1 MQITEN
7 AKKVLENRIL
17 RKDEEGNVI
26 ETPEEMVRRVTGT
39 VARNEKEF
47 ADFNLVMDNLYF
59 LPNSPCL
66 ANAGTNMPQLQAC
79 FVLPIEDSMESIFGT
94 LADMATVFKCLPEGV
109 KILTNK
115 GLKNVE
121 NIKPGDCV
129 IDRNGKFNKVLEL
142 IPSGEQDVYEA
153 ITRKGVSVRSTLEHK
168 FLVAQNVRKKGFLPT
183 QKTSLTFKPLKD
195 ICQKDGV
202 IFANINEIPGET
214 QYTKWSYNS
223 PSDPSKGHF
232 LPKKVKIPE
241 VICEKTAWL
250 LGYFIGN
257 GSYHQD
263 GLRFHINTRDYPQLR
278 DKIVDTIISLF
289 EIKPTFEKKGTSR
302 ETIYSHSVELRLFFK
317 KIIGESKHCIPSC
330 IFLSEPPVRWGFL
343 SGLIDADGF
352 VNDRGHLCVSTSSNN
367 LYQDIVGLFNSLGIH
382 VGVTRL
388 LENSHYNTAYQI
400 KPVTVEGYEKCKTNL
415 TLFNEFRARR
425 LKENLPGQCGIG
437 YFEGYAFTKLREKR
451 YIGRR
456 KTYNLSV
463 ENIHEYMVNQLISKN
478 SGGGVGFSLSRLRP
492 KGDTVKSTGG
502 QSSGPV
508 SFLEPYNSTINA
520 VKQGGRRRGA
530 GLACVRVDHPDI
542 LEFIECKK
550 DNDKFNNFN
559 LSVLATDKFMEA
571 VKNDGMFDLINPRN
585 GEVAET
591 VRAGDIWDKIV
602 NGAHRNGDPCILF
615 IDEVN
620 RHNPTPELG
629 DLESPNACAE
639 FWGYPY
645 ESCNLGSIN
654 LTKIVTS
661 DKEINWDLLEKVAR
675 IATRFLDNILDV
687 TEYPLP
693 QIKEMSLGN
702 RKIGLGVMGWGD
714 MLFKLGIPYNSQKAL
729 DLAWKVMGVVDE
741 EAFMASHVIA
751 EEKGVF
757 PNWHKSP
764 SFQEK
769 YGKVR
774 NASRTCI
781 APTGTLSIIAN
792 CTSGIE
798 PAYGLVYEKHVLDGQ
813 TLYEVNPVFEQELK
827 NRGIYS
833 KGLLQKIADNNGS
846 CQGIK
851 EIPEDMQEVFVVA
864 HDISPEWH
872 VKMQAAFQ
880 KQTGMGISKTCNL
893 PHDATKKDVE
903 DALMLAYE
911 SGCKGVTVY
920 RDGSREEQVLTA
932 GKKAKPRKEVKVEVR
947 ERPTETSGVTTA
959 LKTGCGKLYCT
970 VNEDEEGVCEI
981 FLNQKEG
988 NGCRVAYNNA
998 LAMVSSMALR
1008 AGVPI
1013 KDISKVLKGQSCGKP
1028 VWDNGK
1034 LILSCP
1040 DAIGKLLSSEQH
1052 QEFKENL
1059 ESLENPEKSVKP
1071 VKTCPLCGGQIISQ
1085 GGCEICHDCGDS
1097 RCGG

>member
-1 MQITEN
+1 LQITEN

-26 ETPEEMVRRVTGT
+26 ETPEEMLVR
-39 VARNEKEF
+39 VARAIADNETEFDKFDWKEEF
-47 ADFNLVMDNLYF
+47 YDIMDNLYF

-66 ANAGTNMPQLQAC
+66 MNAGIPGGQLMAC
-79 FVLPIEDSMESIFGT
+79 FVLPIEDNMESIMGT
-94 LADMATVFKCLPEGV
+94 LRDAA
-109 KILTNK
+109 
-115 GLKNVE
+115 
-121 NIKPGDCV
+121 
-129 IDRNGKFNKVLEL
+129 L
-142 IPSGEQDVYEA
+142 I
-153 ITRKGVSVRSTLEHK
+153 HK
-168 FLVAQNVRKKGFLPT
+168 
-183 QKTSLTFKPLKD
+183 
-195 ICQKDGV
+195 
-202 IFANINEIPGET
+202 
-214 QYTKWSYNS
+214 
-223 PSDPSKGHF
+223 
-232 LPKKVKIPE
+232 
-241 VICEKTAWL
+241 
-250 LGYFIGN
+250 
-257 GSYHQD
+257 
-263 GLRFHINTRDYPQLR
+263 
-278 DKIVDTIISLF
+278 
-289 EIKPTFEKKGTSR
+289 
-302 ETIYSHSVELRLFFK
+302 
-317 KIIGESKHCIPSC
+317 
-330 IFLSEPPVRWGFL
+330 
-343 SGLIDADGF
+343 
-352 VNDRGHLCVSTSSNN
+352 
-367 LYQDIVGLFNSLGIH
+367 
-382 VGVTRL
+382 
-388 LENSHYNTAYQI
+388 
-400 KPVTVEGYEKCKTNL
+400 
-415 TLFNEFRARR
+415 
-425 LKENLPGQCGIG
+425 
-437 YFEGYAFTKLREKR
+437 
-451 YIGRR
+451 
-456 KTYNLSV
+456 
-463 ENIHEYMVNQLISKN
+463 
-478 SGGGVGFSLSRLRP
+478 SGGGTGFSFSNIRP
-492 KGDTVKSTGG
+492 ENDIVKTTGG
-502 QSSGPV
+502 IASGPV
-508 SFLEPYNSTINA
+508 SFIRMYDA
-520 VKQGGRRRGA
+520 VTNEIKQGGKRRGA
-530 GLACVRVDHPDI
+530 NIAVLKCDHGDI
-542 LEFIECKK
+542 LKFIDCKR
-550 DNDKFNNFN
+550 NNSQINNFN
-559 LSVLATDKFMEA
+559 ISVAVTDKFMKA
-571 VKNDGMFDLINPRN
+571 VKANKDFELINPRN
-585 GEVAET
+585 GEVTKTLPAKE
-591 VRAGDIWDKIV
+591 IWDKLV
-602 NGAHRNGDPCILF
+602 EGAWQNGEPGIIF
-615 IDEVN
+615 IDTVN
-620 RHNPTPELG
+620 EYNPLPELG
-629 DLESPNACAE
+629 EIVGTNPCGESVLLNN
-639 FWGYPY
+639 
-645 ESCNLGSIN
+645 ESCCLGSIN

-729 DLAWKVMGVVDE
+729 DLAWKVMGVVDD

-932 GKKAKPRKEVKVEVR
+932 GKKAKPRKAVKVEVR

>member
-26 ETPEEMVRRVTGT
+26 ETPEEMLVR
-39 VARNEKEF
+39 VARAIADNETEFDKFDWKEEF
-47 ADFNLVMDNLYF
+47 YDIMDNLYF

-66 ANAGTNMPQLQAC
+66 MNAGIPGGQLMAC
-79 FVLPIEDSMESIFGT
+79 FVLPIEDNMESIMGT
-94 LADMATVFKCLPEGV
+94 LRDAA
-109 KILTNK
+109 
-115 GLKNVE
+115 
-121 NIKPGDCV
+121 
-129 IDRNGKFNKVLEL
+129 L
-142 IPSGEQDVYEA
+142 I
-153 ITRKGVSVRSTLEHK
+153 HK
-168 FLVAQNVRKKGFLPT
+168 
-183 QKTSLTFKPLKD
+183 
-195 ICQKDGV
+195 
-202 IFANINEIPGET
+202 
-214 QYTKWSYNS
+214 
-223 PSDPSKGHF
+223 
-232 LPKKVKIPE
+232 
-241 VICEKTAWL
+241 
-250 LGYFIGN
+250 
-257 GSYHQD
+257 
-263 GLRFHINTRDYPQLR
+263 
-278 DKIVDTIISLF
+278 
-289 EIKPTFEKKGTSR
+289 
-302 ETIYSHSVELRLFFK
+302 
-317 KIIGESKHCIPSC
+317 
-330 IFLSEPPVRWGFL
+330 
-343 SGLIDADGF
+343 
-352 VNDRGHLCVSTSSNN
+352 
-367 LYQDIVGLFNSLGIH
+367 
-382 VGVTRL
+382 
-388 LENSHYNTAYQI
+388 
-400 KPVTVEGYEKCKTNL
+400 
-415 TLFNEFRARR
+415 
-425 LKENLPGQCGIG
+425 
-437 YFEGYAFTKLREKR
+437 
-451 YIGRR
+451 
-456 KTYNLSV
+456 
-463 ENIHEYMVNQLISKN
+463 
-478 SGGGVGFSLSRLRP
+478 SGGGTGFSFSNIRP
-492 KGDTVKSTGG
+492 ENDIVKTTGG
-502 QSSGPV
+502 IASGPV
-508 SFLEPYNSTINA
+508 SFIRMYDA
-520 VKQGGRRRGA
+520 VTNEIKQGGKRRGA
-530 GLACVRVDHPDI
+530 NIAVLKCDHGDI
-542 LEFIECKK
+542 LKFIDCKR
-550 DNDKFNNFN
+550 NNSQINNFN
-559 LSVLATDKFMEA
+559 ISVAVTDKFMEA
-571 VKNDGMFDLINPRN
+571 VKANKDFELINPRN
-585 GEVAET
+585 GEVTKTLPAKE
-591 VRAGDIWDKIV
+591 IWDKLV
-602 NGAHRNGDPCILF
+602 EGAWQNGEPGIIF
-615 IDEVN
+615 IDTVN
-620 RHNPTPELG
+620 EYNPLPELG
-629 DLESPNACAE
+629 EIVGTNPCGESVLLNN
-639 FWGYPY
+639 
-645 ESCNLGSIN
+645 ESCCLGSIN

-741 EAFMASHVIA
+741 GAFMASRVIA

-774 NASRTCI
+774 NASQTCI

-932 GKKAKPRKEVKVEVR
+932 GKKAKPRKAKVEVR
-947 ERPTETSGVTTA
+947 ERPAETSGITTA

-1052 QEFKENL
+1052 QEFKE
-1059 ESLENPEKSVKP
+1059 SLEPVEKTVKQ

>member
-1 MQITEN
+1 MQLTEN
-7 AKKVLENRIL
+7 AKKVLESRIL
-17 RKDEEGNVI
+17 RKDEEGNVT
-26 ETPEEMVRRVTGT
+26 ETPDEMVERVVG
-39 VARNEKEF
+39 AIADDRMWENEF
-47 ADFNLVMDNLYF
+47 IDVMENLYF

-66 ANAGTNMPQLQAC
+66 MNAGIPGGQLLAC
-79 FVLPIEDSMESIFGT
+79 FVLPIEDNMESIMET
-94 LADMATVFKCLPEGV
+94 
-109 KILTNK
+109 
-115 GLKNVE
+115 
-121 NIKPGDCV
+121 
-129 IDRNGKFNKVLEL
+129 
-142 IPSGEQDVYEA
+142 
-153 ITRKGVSVRSTLEHK
+153 
-168 FLVAQNVRKKGFLPT
+168 
-183 QKTSLTFKPLKD
+183 LKD
-195 ICQKDGV
+195 
-202 IFANINEIPGET
+202 A
-214 QYTKWSYNS
+214 
-223 PSDPSKGHF
+223 
-232 LPKKVKIPE
+232 
-241 VICEKTAWL
+241 A
-250 LGYFIGN
+250 
-257 GSYHQD
+257 
-263 GLRFHINTRDYPQLR
+263 
-278 DKIVDTIISLF
+278 
-289 EIKPTFEKKGTSR
+289 
-302 ETIYSHSVELRLFFK
+302 
-317 KIIGESKHCIPSC
+317 
-330 IFLSEPPVRWGFL
+330 
-343 SGLIDADGF
+343 LI
-352 VNDRGHLCVSTSSNN
+352 H
-367 LYQDIVGLFNSLGIH
+367 
-382 VGVTRL
+382 
-388 LENSHYNTAYQI
+388 
-400 KPVTVEGYEKCKTNL
+400 K
-415 TLFNEFRARR
+415 
-425 LKENLPGQCGIG
+425 
-437 YFEGYAFTKLREKR
+437 
-451 YIGRR
+451 
-456 KTYNLSV
+456 
-463 ENIHEYMVNQLISKN
+463 
-478 SGGGVGFSLSRLRP
+478 SGGGTGFSFSRLRP
-492 KGDTVKSTGG
+492 ENDTVKTTGG
-502 QSSGPV
+502 VASGPV
-508 SFLEPYNSTINA
+508 SFMRMYDA
-520 VKQGGRRRGA
+520 VTNEIKQGGKRRGA
-530 GLACVRVDHPDI
+530 NIAVLKCDHGDI
-542 LEFIECKK
+542 LKFIDCKR
-550 DNDKFNNFN
+550 NNSQINNFN
-559 LSVLATDKFMEA
+559 ISVAVTDKFMKA
-571 VKNDGMFDLINPRN
+571 VKANKDFELINPRN
-585 GEVAET
+585 GEVTKTLPAKE
-591 VRAGDIWDKIV
+591 IWDKLV
-602 NGAHRNGDPCILF
+602 EGAWQNGEPGIIF
-615 IDEVN
+615 IDTVN
-620 RHNPTPELG
+620 EYNPLPELG
-629 DLESPNACAE
+629 EIVGTNPCGESVLLNN
-639 FWGYPY
+639 
-645 ESCNLGSIN
+645 ESCCLGSIN

-675 IATRFLDNILDV
+675 IATRFLDNILDI

-693 QIKEMSLGN
+693 QIEEMSLGN

-714 MLFKLGIPYNSQKAL
+714 MLFKLGIPYNSQEAL

-851 EIPEDMQEVFVVA
+851 EIPEDMQKVFVVA

-880 KQTGMGISKTCNL
+880 ERTGMGISKTINL
-893 PHDATKKDVE
+893 PHNATKKDVE

-920 RDGSREEQVLTA
+920 RDGSREDQVLTA
-932 GKKAKPRKEVKVEVR
+932 GKKAKPRKAKVEVR

-1040 DAIGKLLSSEQH
+1040 DAIGKHLDKEQEF
-1052 QEFKENL
+1052 QEFKE
-1059 ESLENPEKSVKP
+1059 SLEPVEKTVKQ

-1085 GGCEICHDCGDS
+1085 GGCEICRDCGNS

>member
-26 ETPEEMVRRVTGT
+26 ETPEEMLVR
-39 VARNEKEF
+39 VARAIADNETEFDKFDWKEEF
-47 ADFNLVMDNLYF
+47 YDIMDNLYF

-66 ANAGTNMPQLQAC
+66 MNAGIPGGQLMAC
-79 FVLPIEDSMESIFGT
+79 FVLPIEDNMESIMGT
-94 LADMATVFKCLPEGV
+94 LRDAA
-109 KILTNK
+109 
-115 GLKNVE
+115 
-121 NIKPGDCV
+121 
-129 IDRNGKFNKVLEL
+129 L
-142 IPSGEQDVYEA
+142 I
-153 ITRKGVSVRSTLEHK
+153 HK
-168 FLVAQNVRKKGFLPT
+168 
-183 QKTSLTFKPLKD
+183 
-195 ICQKDGV
+195 
-202 IFANINEIPGET
+202 
-214 QYTKWSYNS
+214 
-223 PSDPSKGHF
+223 
-232 LPKKVKIPE
+232 
-241 VICEKTAWL
+241 
-250 LGYFIGN
+250 
-257 GSYHQD
+257 
-263 GLRFHINTRDYPQLR
+263 
-278 DKIVDTIISLF
+278 
-289 EIKPTFEKKGTSR
+289 
-302 ETIYSHSVELRLFFK
+302 
-317 KIIGESKHCIPSC
+317 
-330 IFLSEPPVRWGFL
+330 
-343 SGLIDADGF
+343 
-352 VNDRGHLCVSTSSNN
+352 
-367 LYQDIVGLFNSLGIH
+367 
-382 VGVTRL
+382 
-388 LENSHYNTAYQI
+388 
-400 KPVTVEGYEKCKTNL
+400 
-415 TLFNEFRARR
+415 
-425 LKENLPGQCGIG
+425 
-437 YFEGYAFTKLREKR
+437 
-451 YIGRR
+451 
-456 KTYNLSV
+456 
-463 ENIHEYMVNQLISKN
+463 
-478 SGGGVGFSLSRLRP
+478 SGGGTGFSFSNIRP
-492 KGDTVKSTGG
+492 ENDIVKTTGG
-502 QSSGPV
+502 IASGPV
-508 SFLEPYNSTINA
+508 SFIRMYDA
-520 VKQGGRRRGA
+520 VTNEIKQGGKRRGA
-530 GLACVRVDHPDI
+530 NIAVLKCDHGDI
-542 LEFIECKK
+542 LKFIDCKR
-550 DNDKFNNFN
+550 NNSQINNFN
-559 LSVLATDKFMEA
+559 ISVAVTDKFMEA
-571 VKNDGMFDLINPRN
+571 VKANKDFELINPRN
-585 GEVAET
+585 GEVTKTLPAKE
-591 VRAGDIWDKIV
+591 IWDKLV
-602 NGAHRNGDPCILF
+602 EGAWQNGEPGIIF
-615 IDEVN
+615 IDTVN
-620 RHNPTPELG
+620 EYNPLPELG
-629 DLESPNACAE
+629 EIVGTNPCGESVLLNN
-639 FWGYPY
+639 
-645 ESCNLGSIN
+645 ESCCLGSIN

-729 DLAWKVMGVVDE
+729 DLAWKVMGVVDD

-774 NASRTCI
+774 NASQTCI

-798 PAYGLVYEKHVLDGQ
+798 PAYGLVYKKHVLDGQ

-833 KGLLQKIADNNGS
+833 KKLLQKVADNNGS

-851 EIPEDMQEVFVVA
+851 EIPEDMQKVFVVA
-864 HDISPEWH
+864 HDITPEWH

-932 GKKAKPRKEVKVEVR
+932 GKKAKPRKAVKVEVR
-947 ERPTETSGVTTA
+947 ERPAETSGITTA

-1028 VWDNGK
+1028 IWDNRG

-1040 DAIGKLLSSEQH
+1040 DAIGKHLDKEQEF
-1052 QEFKENL
+1052 QEFKE
-1059 ESLENPEKSVKP
+1059 SLEPVEKTVKQ

-1085 GGCEICHDCGDS
+1085 GGCEICHDCGNS

>member
-26 ETPEEMVRRVTGT
+26 ETPEEMLVR
-39 VARNEKEF
+39 VARAIADNETEFDKFDWKEEF
-47 ADFNLVMDNLYF
+47 YDIMDNLYF

-66 ANAGTNMPQLQAC
+66 MNAGIPGGQLMAC
-79 FVLPIEDSMESIFGT
+79 FVLPIEDNMESIMGT
-94 LADMATVFKCLPEGV
+94 LRDAA
-109 KILTNK
+109 
-115 GLKNVE
+115 
-121 NIKPGDCV
+121 
-129 IDRNGKFNKVLEL
+129 L
-142 IPSGEQDVYEA
+142 I
-153 ITRKGVSVRSTLEHK
+153 HK
-168 FLVAQNVRKKGFLPT
+168 
-183 QKTSLTFKPLKD
+183 
-195 ICQKDGV
+195 
-202 IFANINEIPGET
+202 
-214 QYTKWSYNS
+214 
-223 PSDPSKGHF
+223 
-232 LPKKVKIPE
+232 
-241 VICEKTAWL
+241 
-250 LGYFIGN
+250 
-257 GSYHQD
+257 
-263 GLRFHINTRDYPQLR
+263 
-278 DKIVDTIISLF
+278 
-289 EIKPTFEKKGTSR
+289 
-302 ETIYSHSVELRLFFK
+302 
-317 KIIGESKHCIPSC
+317 
-330 IFLSEPPVRWGFL
+330 
-343 SGLIDADGF
+343 
-352 VNDRGHLCVSTSSNN
+352 
-367 LYQDIVGLFNSLGIH
+367 
-382 VGVTRL
+382 
-388 LENSHYNTAYQI
+388 
-400 KPVTVEGYEKCKTNL
+400 
-415 TLFNEFRARR
+415 
-425 LKENLPGQCGIG
+425 
-437 YFEGYAFTKLREKR
+437 
-451 YIGRR
+451 
-456 KTYNLSV
+456 
-463 ENIHEYMVNQLISKN
+463 
-478 SGGGVGFSLSRLRP
+478 SGGGTGFSFSNIRP
-492 KGDTVKSTGG
+492 ENDIVKTTGG
-502 QSSGPV
+502 IASGPV
-508 SFLEPYNSTINA
+508 SFIRMYDA
-520 VKQGGRRRGA
+520 VTNEIKQGGKRRGA
-530 GLACVRVDHPDI
+530 NIAVLKCDHGDI
-542 LEFIECKK
+542 LKFIDCKR
-550 DNDKFNNFN
+550 NNSQINNFN
-559 LSVLATDKFMEA
+559 ISVAVTDKFMEA
-571 VKNDGMFDLINPRN
+571 VKANKDFELINPRN
-585 GEVAET
+585 GEVTKTLPAKE
-591 VRAGDIWDKIV
+591 IWDKLV
-602 NGAHRNGDPCILF
+602 EGAWQNGEPGIIF
-615 IDEVN
+615 IDTVN
-620 RHNPTPELG
+620 EYNPLPELG
-629 DLESPNACAE
+629 EIVGTNPCGESVLLNN
-639 FWGYPY
+639 
-645 ESCNLGSIN
+645 ESCCLGSIN

-714 MLFKLGIPYNSQKAL
+714 MLFKLGIPYNSQEAL
-729 DLAWKVMGVVDE
+729 DLAWKVMGVVDD

-833 KGLLQKIADNNGS
+833 KKLLQKVADNNGS

-851 EIPEDMQEVFVVA
+851 EIPEDMQKVFVVA
-864 HDISPEWH
+864 HDITPEWH

-880 KQTGMGISKTCNL
+880 KQTGMGISKTINL
-893 PHDATKKDVE
+893 PHNATKKDVE

-932 GKKAKPRKEVKVEVR
+932 GKKAKPRKAVKVEVR

>member
-26 ETPEEMVRRVTGT
+26 ETPEEMLVR
-39 VARNEKEF
+39 VARAIADNETEFDKFDWKEEF
-47 ADFNLVMDNLYF
+47 YDIMDNLYF

-66 ANAGTNMPQLQAC
+66 MNAGIPGGQLMAC
-79 FVLPIEDSMESIFGT
+79 FVLPIEDNMESIMGT
-94 LADMATVFKCLPEGV
+94 LRDAA
-109 KILTNK
+109 
-115 GLKNVE
+115 
-121 NIKPGDCV
+121 
-129 IDRNGKFNKVLEL
+129 L
-142 IPSGEQDVYEA
+142 I
-153 ITRKGVSVRSTLEHK
+153 HK
-168 FLVAQNVRKKGFLPT
+168 
-183 QKTSLTFKPLKD
+183 
-195 ICQKDGV
+195 
-202 IFANINEIPGET
+202 
-214 QYTKWSYNS
+214 
-223 PSDPSKGHF
+223 
-232 LPKKVKIPE
+232 
-241 VICEKTAWL
+241 
-250 LGYFIGN
+250 
-257 GSYHQD
+257 
-263 GLRFHINTRDYPQLR
+263 
-278 DKIVDTIISLF
+278 
-289 EIKPTFEKKGTSR
+289 
-302 ETIYSHSVELRLFFK
+302 
-317 KIIGESKHCIPSC
+317 
-330 IFLSEPPVRWGFL
+330 
-343 SGLIDADGF
+343 
-352 VNDRGHLCVSTSSNN
+352 
-367 LYQDIVGLFNSLGIH
+367 
-382 VGVTRL
+382 
-388 LENSHYNTAYQI
+388 
-400 KPVTVEGYEKCKTNL
+400 
-415 TLFNEFRARR
+415 
-425 LKENLPGQCGIG
+425 
-437 YFEGYAFTKLREKR
+437 
-451 YIGRR
+451 
-456 KTYNLSV
+456 
-463 ENIHEYMVNQLISKN
+463 
-478 SGGGVGFSLSRLRP
+478 SGGGTGFSFSNIRP
-492 KGDTVKSTGG
+492 ENDIVKTTGG
-502 QSSGPV
+502 IASGPV
-508 SFLEPYNSTINA
+508 SFIRMYDA
-520 VKQGGRRRGA
+520 VTNEIKQGGKRRGA
-530 GLACVRVDHPDI
+530 NIAVLKCDHGDI
-542 LEFIECKK
+542 LKFIDCKR
-550 DNDKFNNFN
+550 NNSQINNFN
-559 LSVLATDKFMEA
+559 ISVAVTDKFMEA
-571 VKNDGMFDLINPRN
+571 VKANKDFELINPRN
-585 GEVAET
+585 GEVTKTLPAKE
-591 VRAGDIWDKIV
+591 IWDKLV
-602 NGAHRNGDPCILF
+602 EGAWQNGEPGIIF
-615 IDEVN
+615 IDTVN
-620 RHNPTPELG
+620 EYNPLPELG
-629 DLESPNACAE
+629 EIVGTNPCGESVLLNN
-639 FWGYPY
+639 
-645 ESCNLGSIN
+645 ESCCLGSIN

-661 DKEINWDLLEKVAR
+661 DKEINWDLLKKVAR

-729 DLAWKVMGVVDE
+729 DLAWKVMGVVDD

-851 EIPEDMQEVFVVA
+851 EIPEDMQKVFVVA
-864 HDISPEWH
+864 HDITPEWH
-872 VKMQAAFQ
+872 VRMQAAFQ
-880 KQTGMGISKTCNL
+880 NRTGMGISKTINL
-893 PHDATKKDVE
+893 PHNATKKDVE

-932 GKKAKPRKEVKVEVR
+932 GKKAKPRKAKVEVR
-947 ERPTETSGVTTA
+947 ERPAETSGITTA
-959 LKTGCGKLYCT
+959 LKTGCGKLYAT
-970 VNEDEEGVCEI
+970 VNEDDEGVCEI
-981 FLNQKEG
+981 FLNQRDG

-1013 KDISKVLKGQSCGKP
+1013 KDISKAMKGQSCGKP
-1028 VWDNGK
+1028 IWDNGK

-1085 GGCEICHDCGDS
+1085 GGCEICRDCGDS

>member
-26 ETPEEMVRRVTGT
+26 ETPEEMLVR
-39 VARNEKEF
+39 VARAIADNETEFDKFDWKEKF
-47 ADFNLVMDNLYF
+47 YDIMDNLYF

-66 ANAGTNMPQLQAC
+66 MNAGIPGGQLMAC
-79 FVLPIEDSMESIFGT
+79 FVLPIEDNMESIMGT
-94 LADMATVFKCLPEGV
+94 LRDAA
-109 KILTNK
+109 
-115 GLKNVE
+115 
-121 NIKPGDCV
+121 
-129 IDRNGKFNKVLEL
+129 L
-142 IPSGEQDVYEA
+142 I
-153 ITRKGVSVRSTLEHK
+153 HK
-168 FLVAQNVRKKGFLPT
+168 
-183 QKTSLTFKPLKD
+183 
-195 ICQKDGV
+195 
-202 IFANINEIPGET
+202 
-214 QYTKWSYNS
+214 
-223 PSDPSKGHF
+223 
-232 LPKKVKIPE
+232 
-241 VICEKTAWL
+241 
-250 LGYFIGN
+250 
-257 GSYHQD
+257 
-263 GLRFHINTRDYPQLR
+263 
-278 DKIVDTIISLF
+278 
-289 EIKPTFEKKGTSR
+289 
-302 ETIYSHSVELRLFFK
+302 
-317 KIIGESKHCIPSC
+317 
-330 IFLSEPPVRWGFL
+330 
-343 SGLIDADGF
+343 
-352 VNDRGHLCVSTSSNN
+352 
-367 LYQDIVGLFNSLGIH
+367 
-382 VGVTRL
+382 
-388 LENSHYNTAYQI
+388 
-400 KPVTVEGYEKCKTNL
+400 
-415 TLFNEFRARR
+415 
-425 LKENLPGQCGIG
+425 
-437 YFEGYAFTKLREKR
+437 
-451 YIGRR
+451 
-456 KTYNLSV
+456 
-463 ENIHEYMVNQLISKN
+463 
-478 SGGGVGFSLSRLRP
+478 SGGGTGFSFSNIRP
-492 KGDTVKSTGG
+492 ENDIVKTTGG
-502 QSSGPV
+502 IASGPV
-508 SFLEPYNSTINA
+508 SFIRMYDA
-520 VKQGGRRRGA
+520 VTNEIKQGGKRRGA
-530 GLACVRVDHPDI
+530 NIAVLKCDHGDI
-542 LEFIECKK
+542 LKFIDCKR
-550 DNDKFNNFN
+550 NNSQINNFN
-559 LSVLATDKFMEA
+559 ISVAVTDKFMKA
-571 VKNDGMFDLINPRN
+571 VKANKDFELINPRN
-585 GEVAET
+585 GEVTKTLPAKE
-591 VRAGDIWDKIV
+591 IWDKLV
-602 NGAHRNGDPCILF
+602 EGAWQNGEPGIIF
-615 IDEVN
+615 IDTVN
-620 RHNPTPELG
+620 EYNPLPELG
-629 DLESPNACAE
+629 EIVGTNPCGESVLLNN
-639 FWGYPY
+639 
-645 ESCNLGSIN
+645 ESCCLGSIN

-675 IATRFLDNILDV
+675 IATRFLDNILDI

-714 MLFKLGIPYNSQKAL
+714 MLFKLGIPYNSQEAL

-774 NASRTCI
+774 NASQTCI

-880 KQTGMGISKTCNL
+880 ERTGMGISKTINL
-893 PHDATKKDVE
+893 PHNATKKDVE

-911 SGCKGVTVY
+911 SGCNGVTVY
-920 RDGSREEQVLTA
+920 RDGSREDQVLTA
-932 GKKAKPRKEVKVEVR
+932 GKKAKPRKAKVEVR
-947 ERPTETSGVTTA
+947 ERPAETSGITTA
-959 LKTGCGKLYCT
+959 LKTGCGKLYAT
-970 VNEDEEGVCEI
+970 VNEDDEGVCEI
-981 FLNQKEG
+981 FLNQRDG

-1013 KDISKVLKGQSCGKP
+1013 KDISKAMKGQSCGKP

-1040 DAIGKLLSSEQH
+1040 DAIGKHLDKEQEF
-1052 QEFKENL
+1052 QEFKE
-1059 ESLENPEKSVKP
+1059 SLEPVEKTVKQ

-1085 GGCEICHDCGDS
+1085 GGCEICRDCGNS

>member
-17 RKDEEGNVI
+17 RKDEDGNVI
-26 ETPEEMVRRVTGT
+26 ETPEKMVRRVTGT

-94 LADMATVFKCLPEGV
+94 LADMATVFK
-109 KILTNK
+109 
-115 GLKNVE
+115 
-121 NIKPGDCV
+121 
-129 IDRNGKFNKVLEL
+129 
-142 IPSGEQDVYEA
+142 
-153 ITRKGVSVRSTLEHK
+153 
-168 FLVAQNVRKKGFLPT
+168 
-183 QKTSLTFKPLKD
+183 
-195 ICQKDGV
+195 
-202 IFANINEIPGET
+202 
-214 QYTKWSYNS
+214 
-223 PSDPSKGHF
+223 
-232 LPKKVKIPE
+232 
-241 VICEKTAWL
+241 
-250 LGYFIGN
+250 
-257 GSYHQD
+257 
-263 GLRFHINTRDYPQLR
+263 
-278 DKIVDTIISLF
+278 
-289 EIKPTFEKKGTSR
+289 
-302 ETIYSHSVELRLFFK
+302 
-317 KIIGESKHCIPSC
+317 
-330 IFLSEPPVRWGFL
+330 
-343 SGLIDADGF
+343 
-352 VNDRGHLCVSTSSNN
+352 
-367 LYQDIVGLFNSLGIH
+367 
-382 VGVTRL
+382 
-388 LENSHYNTAYQI
+388 
-400 KPVTVEGYEKCKTNL
+400 
-415 TLFNEFRARR
+415 
-425 LKENLPGQCGIG
+425 
-437 YFEGYAFTKLREKR
+437 
-451 YIGRR
+451 
-456 KTYNLSV
+456 
-463 ENIHEYMVNQLISKN
+463 

-530 GLACVRVDHPDI
+530 GLACMRVDHPDI

-654 LTKIVTS
+654 LAKMAITNPINGIDWNLLKNVTHTA
-661 DKEINWDLLEKVAR
+661 V
-675 IATRFLDNILDV
+675 RFLDNILDV

-702 RKIGLGVMGWGD
+702 RKVGLGVMGWGD
-714 MLFKLGIPYNSQKAL
+714 MLFKLGIPYNSQEAL
-729 DLAWKVMGVVDE
+729 DLAWKVMGVVDG
-741 EAFMASHVIA
+741 EAFMASRVIA
-751 EEKGVF
+751 EEKDVF

-769 YGKVR
+769 WGKVR
-774 NASRTCI
+774 NASRACI

-798 PAYGLVYEKHVLDGQ
+798 PAYGLVYKKHVLDGQ

-833 KGLLQKIADNNGS
+833 KKLLQKVADNNGS

-851 EIPEDMQEVFVVA
+851 EIPEDMQKVFVVA
-864 HDISPEWH
+864 HDITPEWH

-880 KQTGMGISKTCNL
+880 KQTGMGISKTINL
-893 PHDATKKDVE
+893 PHNATKKDVE

-932 GKKAKPRKEVKVEVR
+932 GKKAKPRKAVKVEVR

-1085 GGCEICHDCGDS
+1085 GGCEICRDCGNS

>member
-1 MQITEN
+1 LQITEN

-26 ETPEEMVRRVTGT
+26 ETPEEMLVR
-39 VARNEKEF
+39 VARAIADNETEFDKFDWKEEF
-47 ADFNLVMDNLYF
+47 YDIMDNLYF

-66 ANAGTNMPQLQAC
+66 MNAGIPGGQLMAC
-79 FVLPIEDSMESIFGT
+79 FVLPIEDNMESIMGT
-94 LADMATVFKCLPEGV
+94 LRDAA
-109 KILTNK
+109 
-115 GLKNVE
+115 
-121 NIKPGDCV
+121 
-129 IDRNGKFNKVLEL
+129 L
-142 IPSGEQDVYEA
+142 I
-153 ITRKGVSVRSTLEHK
+153 HK
-168 FLVAQNVRKKGFLPT
+168 
-183 QKTSLTFKPLKD
+183 
-195 ICQKDGV
+195 
-202 IFANINEIPGET
+202 
-214 QYTKWSYNS
+214 
-223 PSDPSKGHF
+223 
-232 LPKKVKIPE
+232 
-241 VICEKTAWL
+241 
-250 LGYFIGN
+250 
-257 GSYHQD
+257 
-263 GLRFHINTRDYPQLR
+263 
-278 DKIVDTIISLF
+278 
-289 EIKPTFEKKGTSR
+289 
-302 ETIYSHSVELRLFFK
+302 
-317 KIIGESKHCIPSC
+317 
-330 IFLSEPPVRWGFL
+330 
-343 SGLIDADGF
+343 
-352 VNDRGHLCVSTSSNN
+352 
-367 LYQDIVGLFNSLGIH
+367 
-382 VGVTRL
+382 
-388 LENSHYNTAYQI
+388 
-400 KPVTVEGYEKCKTNL
+400 
-415 TLFNEFRARR
+415 
-425 LKENLPGQCGIG
+425 
-437 YFEGYAFTKLREKR
+437 
-451 YIGRR
+451 
-456 KTYNLSV
+456 
-463 ENIHEYMVNQLISKN
+463 
-478 SGGGVGFSLSRLRP
+478 SGGGTGFSFSNIRP
-492 KGDTVKSTGG
+492 ENDIVKTTGG
-502 QSSGPV
+502 IASGPV
-508 SFLEPYNSTINA
+508 SFIRMYDA
-520 VKQGGRRRGA
+520 VTNEIKQGGKRRGA
-530 GLACVRVDHPDI
+530 NIAVLKCDHGDI
-542 LEFIECKK
+542 LKFIDCKR
-550 DNDKFNNFN
+550 NNSQINNFN
-559 LSVLATDKFMEA
+559 ISVAVTDKFMEA
-571 VKNDGMFDLINPRN
+571 VKANKDFELINPRN
-585 GEVAET
+585 GEVTKTLPAKE
-591 VRAGDIWDKIV
+591 IWDKLV
-602 NGAHRNGDPCILF
+602 EGAWQNGEPGIIF
-615 IDEVN
+615 IDTVN
-620 RHNPTPELG
+620 EYNPLPELG
-629 DLESPNACAE
+629 EIVGTNPCGESVLLNN
-639 FWGYPY
+639 
-645 ESCNLGSIN
+645 ESCCLGSIN

-729 DLAWKVMGVVDE
+729 DLAWKVMGVVDD

-833 KGLLQKIADNNGS
+833 KKLLQKVADNNGS

-851 EIPEDMQEVFVVA
+851 EIPEDMQKVFVVA
-864 HDISPEWH
+864 HDITPEWH

-932 GKKAKPRKEVKVEVR
+932 GKKAKPRKAVKVEVR
-947 ERPTETSGVTTA
+947 ERPAETSGITTA

-1085 GGCEICHDCGDS
+1085 GGCEICHDCGNS

>member
-26 ETPEEMVRRVTGT
+26 ETPEEMLVR
-39 VARNEKEF
+39 VARAIADNETEFDKFDWKEEF
-47 ADFNLVMDNLYF
+47 YDIMDNLYF

-66 ANAGTNMPQLQAC
+66 MNAGIPGGQLMAC
-79 FVLPIEDSMESIFGT
+79 FVLPIEDNMESIMGT
-94 LADMATVFKCLPEGV
+94 LRDAA
-109 KILTNK
+109 
-115 GLKNVE
+115 
-121 NIKPGDCV
+121 
-129 IDRNGKFNKVLEL
+129 L
-142 IPSGEQDVYEA
+142 I
-153 ITRKGVSVRSTLEHK
+153 HK
-168 FLVAQNVRKKGFLPT
+168 
-183 QKTSLTFKPLKD
+183 
-195 ICQKDGV
+195 
-202 IFANINEIPGET
+202 
-214 QYTKWSYNS
+214 
-223 PSDPSKGHF
+223 
-232 LPKKVKIPE
+232 
-241 VICEKTAWL
+241 
-250 LGYFIGN
+250 
-257 GSYHQD
+257 
-263 GLRFHINTRDYPQLR
+263 
-278 DKIVDTIISLF
+278 
-289 EIKPTFEKKGTSR
+289 
-302 ETIYSHSVELRLFFK
+302 
-317 KIIGESKHCIPSC
+317 
-330 IFLSEPPVRWGFL
+330 
-343 SGLIDADGF
+343 
-352 VNDRGHLCVSTSSNN
+352 
-367 LYQDIVGLFNSLGIH
+367 
-382 VGVTRL
+382 
-388 LENSHYNTAYQI
+388 
-400 KPVTVEGYEKCKTNL
+400 
-415 TLFNEFRARR
+415 
-425 LKENLPGQCGIG
+425 
-437 YFEGYAFTKLREKR
+437 
-451 YIGRR
+451 
-456 KTYNLSV
+456 
-463 ENIHEYMVNQLISKN
+463 
-478 SGGGVGFSLSRLRP
+478 SGGGTGFSFSNIRP
-492 KGDTVKSTGG
+492 ENDIVKTTGG
-502 QSSGPV
+502 IASGPV
-508 SFLEPYNSTINA
+508 SFIRMYDA
-520 VKQGGRRRGA
+520 VTNEIKQGGKRRGA
-530 GLACVRVDHPDI
+530 NIAVLKCDHGDI
-542 LEFIECKK
+542 LKFIDCKR
-550 DNDKFNNFN
+550 NNSQINNFN
-559 LSVLATDKFMEA
+559 ISVAVTDKFMEA
-571 VKNDGMFDLINPRN
+571 VKANKDFELINPRN
-585 GEVAET
+585 GEVTKTLPAKE
-591 VRAGDIWDKIV
+591 IWDKLV
-602 NGAHRNGDPCILF
+602 EGAWQNGEPGIIF
-615 IDEVN
+615 IDTVN
-620 RHNPTPELG
+620 EYNPLPELG
-629 DLESPNACAE
+629 EIVGTNPCGESVLLNN
-639 FWGYPY
+639 
-645 ESCNLGSIN
+645 ESCCLGSIN

-661 DKEINWDLLEKVAR
+661 DKEINWDLLKKVAR

-714 MLFKLGIPYNSQKAL
+714 MLFKLGIPYNSQEAL
-729 DLAWKVMGVVDE
+729 DLAWKVMGVVDD

-851 EIPEDMQEVFVVA
+851 EIPEDMQKVFVVA
-864 HDISPEWH
+864 HDITPEWH
-872 VKMQAAFQ
+872 VRMQAAFQ
-880 KQTGMGISKTCNL
+880 NRTGMGISKTINL
-893 PHDATKKDVE
+893 PHNATKKDVE

-932 GKKAKPRKEVKVEVR
+932 GKKAKPRKAKVEVR
-947 ERPTETSGVTTA
+947 ERPAETSGITTA
-959 LKTGCGKLYCT
+959 LKTGCGKLYAT
-970 VNEDEEGVCEI
+970 VNEDDEGVCEI
-981 FLNQKEG
+981 FLNQRDG

-1013 KDISKVLKGQSCGKP
+1013 KDISKAMKGQSCGKP
-1028 VWDNGK
+1028 IWDNGK

-1085 GGCEICHDCGDS
+1085 GGCEICRDCGDS

>member
-1 MQITEN
+1 M
-7 AKKVLENRIL
+7 
-17 RKDEEGNVI
+17 
-26 ETPEEMVRRVTGT
+26 
-39 VARNEKEF
+39 
-47 ADFNLVMDNLYF
+47 
-59 LPNSPCL
+59 
-66 ANAGTNMPQLQAC
+66 AC
-79 FVLPIEDSMESIFGT
+79 FVLPIEDNMESIMGT
-94 LADMATVFKCLPEGV
+94 LRDAA
-109 KILTNK
+109 
-115 GLKNVE
+115 
-121 NIKPGDCV
+121 
-129 IDRNGKFNKVLEL
+129 L
-142 IPSGEQDVYEA
+142 I
-153 ITRKGVSVRSTLEHK
+153 HK
-168 FLVAQNVRKKGFLPT
+168 
-183 QKTSLTFKPLKD
+183 
-195 ICQKDGV
+195 
-202 IFANINEIPGET
+202 
-214 QYTKWSYNS
+214 
-223 PSDPSKGHF
+223 
-232 LPKKVKIPE
+232 
-241 VICEKTAWL
+241 
-250 LGYFIGN
+250 
-257 GSYHQD
+257 
-263 GLRFHINTRDYPQLR
+263 
-278 DKIVDTIISLF
+278 
-289 EIKPTFEKKGTSR
+289 
-302 ETIYSHSVELRLFFK
+302 
-317 KIIGESKHCIPSC
+317 
-330 IFLSEPPVRWGFL
+330 
-343 SGLIDADGF
+343 
-352 VNDRGHLCVSTSSNN
+352 
-367 LYQDIVGLFNSLGIH
+367 
-382 VGVTRL
+382 
-388 LENSHYNTAYQI
+388 
-400 KPVTVEGYEKCKTNL
+400 
-415 TLFNEFRARR
+415 
-425 LKENLPGQCGIG
+425 
-437 YFEGYAFTKLREKR
+437 
-451 YIGRR
+451 
-456 KTYNLSV
+456 
-463 ENIHEYMVNQLISKN
+463 
-478 SGGGVGFSLSRLRP
+478 SGGGTGFSFSNIRP
-492 KGDTVKSTGG
+492 ENDIVKTTGG
-502 QSSGPV
+502 IASGPV
-508 SFLEPYNSTINA
+508 SFIRMYDA
-520 VKQGGRRRGA
+520 VTNEIKQGGKRRGA
-530 GLACVRVDHPDI
+530 NIAVLKCDHGDI
-542 LEFIECKK
+542 LKFIDCKR
-550 DNDKFNNFN
+550 NNSQINNFN
-559 LSVLATDKFMEA
+559 ISVAVTDKFMEA
-571 VKNDGMFDLINPRN
+571 VKANKDFELINPRN
-585 GEVAET
+585 GEVTKTLPAKE
-591 VRAGDIWDKIV
+591 IWDKLV
-602 NGAHRNGDPCILF
+602 EGAWQNGEPGIIF
-615 IDEVN
+615 IDTVN
-620 RHNPTPELG
+620 EYNPLPELG
-629 DLESPNACAE
+629 EIVGTNPCGESVLLNN
-639 FWGYPY
+639 
-645 ESCNLGSIN
+645 ESCCLGSIN

-833 KGLLQKIADNNGS
+833 KELLQKIADNNGS

-932 GKKAKPRKEVKVEVR
+932 GKKAKPRKAVKVEVR

-1085 GGCEICHDCGDS
+1085 GGCEICRDCGNS

>member
-26 ETPEEMVRRVTGT
+26 ETPEEMLVR
-39 VARNEKEF
+39 VARAIADNETEFDKFDWKEEF
-47 ADFNLVMDNLYF
+47 YDIMDNLYF

-66 ANAGTNMPQLQAC
+66 MNAGIPGGQLMAC
-79 FVLPIEDSMESIFGT
+79 FVLPIEDNMESIMGT
-94 LADMATVFKCLPEGV
+94 LRDAA
-109 KILTNK
+109 
-115 GLKNVE
+115 
-121 NIKPGDCV
+121 
-129 IDRNGKFNKVLEL
+129 L
-142 IPSGEQDVYEA
+142 I
-153 ITRKGVSVRSTLEHK
+153 HK
-168 FLVAQNVRKKGFLPT
+168 
-183 QKTSLTFKPLKD
+183 
-195 ICQKDGV
+195 
-202 IFANINEIPGET
+202 
-214 QYTKWSYNS
+214 
-223 PSDPSKGHF
+223 
-232 LPKKVKIPE
+232 
-241 VICEKTAWL
+241 
-250 LGYFIGN
+250 
-257 GSYHQD
+257 
-263 GLRFHINTRDYPQLR
+263 
-278 DKIVDTIISLF
+278 
-289 EIKPTFEKKGTSR
+289 
-302 ETIYSHSVELRLFFK
+302 
-317 KIIGESKHCIPSC
+317 
-330 IFLSEPPVRWGFL
+330 
-343 SGLIDADGF
+343 
-352 VNDRGHLCVSTSSNN
+352 
-367 LYQDIVGLFNSLGIH
+367 
-382 VGVTRL
+382 
-388 LENSHYNTAYQI
+388 
-400 KPVTVEGYEKCKTNL
+400 
-415 TLFNEFRARR
+415 
-425 LKENLPGQCGIG
+425 
-437 YFEGYAFTKLREKR
+437 
-451 YIGRR
+451 
-456 KTYNLSV
+456 
-463 ENIHEYMVNQLISKN
+463 
-478 SGGGVGFSLSRLRP
+478 SGGGTGFSFSNIRP
-492 KGDTVKSTGG
+492 ENDIVKTTGG
-502 QSSGPV
+502 IASGPV
-508 SFLEPYNSTINA
+508 SFIRMYDA
-520 VKQGGRRRGA
+520 VTNEIKQGGKRRGA
-530 GLACVRVDHPDI
+530 NIAVLKCDHGDI
-542 LEFIECKK
+542 LKFIDCKR
-550 DNDKFNNFN
+550 NNSQINNFN
-559 LSVLATDKFMEA
+559 ISVAVTDKFMEA
-571 VKNDGMFDLINPRN
+571 VKANKDFELINPRN
-585 GEVAET
+585 GEVTKTLPAKE
-591 VRAGDIWDKIV
+591 IWDKLV
-602 NGAHRNGDPCILF
+602 EGAWQNGEPGIIF
-615 IDEVN
+615 IDTVN
-620 RHNPTPELG
+620 EYNPLPELG
-629 DLESPNACAE
+629 EIVGTNPCGESVLLNN
-639 FWGYPY
+639 
-645 ESCNLGSIN
+645 ESCCLGSIN

-833 KGLLQKIADNNGS
+833 KKLLQKVADNNGS

-851 EIPEDMQEVFVVA
+851 EIPEDMQKVFVVA
-864 HDISPEWH
+864 HDITPEWH

-880 KQTGMGISKTCNL
+880 KQTGMGISKTINL
-893 PHDATKKDVE
+893 PHNATKKDVE

-932 GKKAKPRKEVKVEVR
+932 GKKAKPRKAVKVEVR

-1028 VWDNGK
+1028 IWDNRG

-1040 DAIGKLLSSEQH
+1040 DAIGKHLDKEQEF
-1052 QEFKENL
+1052 QEFKE
-1059 ESLENPEKSVKP
+1059 SLEPVEKTVKQ

-1085 GGCEICHDCGDS
+1085 GGCEICHDCGNS

>member
-26 ETPEEMVRRVTGT
+26 ETPEEMLVR
-39 VARNEKEF
+39 VARAIADNETEFDNFDWKEKF
-47 ADFNLVMDNLYF
+47 YDIMDNLYF

-66 ANAGTNMPQLQAC
+66 MNAGIPGGQLMAC
-79 FVLPIEDSMESIFGT
+79 FVLPIEDNMESIMGT
-94 LADMATVFKCLPEGV
+94 LRDAA
-109 KILTNK
+109 
-115 GLKNVE
+115 
-121 NIKPGDCV
+121 
-129 IDRNGKFNKVLEL
+129 L
-142 IPSGEQDVYEA
+142 I
-153 ITRKGVSVRSTLEHK
+153 HK
-168 FLVAQNVRKKGFLPT
+168 
-183 QKTSLTFKPLKD
+183 
-195 ICQKDGV
+195 
-202 IFANINEIPGET
+202 
-214 QYTKWSYNS
+214 
-223 PSDPSKGHF
+223 
-232 LPKKVKIPE
+232 
-241 VICEKTAWL
+241 
-250 LGYFIGN
+250 
-257 GSYHQD
+257 
-263 GLRFHINTRDYPQLR
+263 
-278 DKIVDTIISLF
+278 
-289 EIKPTFEKKGTSR
+289 
-302 ETIYSHSVELRLFFK
+302 
-317 KIIGESKHCIPSC
+317 
-330 IFLSEPPVRWGFL
+330 
-343 SGLIDADGF
+343 
-352 VNDRGHLCVSTSSNN
+352 
-367 LYQDIVGLFNSLGIH
+367 
-382 VGVTRL
+382 
-388 LENSHYNTAYQI
+388 
-400 KPVTVEGYEKCKTNL
+400 
-415 TLFNEFRARR
+415 
-425 LKENLPGQCGIG
+425 
-437 YFEGYAFTKLREKR
+437 
-451 YIGRR
+451 
-456 KTYNLSV
+456 
-463 ENIHEYMVNQLISKN
+463 
-478 SGGGVGFSLSRLRP
+478 SGGGTGFSFSNIRP
-492 KGDTVKSTGG
+492 ENDIVKTTGG
-502 QSSGPV
+502 IASGPV
-508 SFLEPYNSTINA
+508 SFIRMYDA
-520 VKQGGRRRGA
+520 VTNEIKQGGKRRGA
-530 GLACVRVDHPDI
+530 NIAVLKCDHGDI
-542 LEFIECKK
+542 LKFIDCKR
-550 DNDKFNNFN
+550 NNSQINNFN
-559 LSVLATDKFMEA
+559 ISVAVTDKFMKA
-571 VKNDGMFDLINPRN
+571 VKANKDFELINPRN
-585 GEVAET
+585 GEVTKTLPAKE
-591 VRAGDIWDKIV
+591 IWDKLV
-602 NGAHRNGDPCILF
+602 EGAWQNGEPGIIF
-615 IDEVN
+615 IDTVN
-620 RHNPTPELG
+620 EYNPLPELG
-629 DLESPNACAE
+629 EIVGTNPCGESVLLNN
-639 FWGYPY
+639 
-645 ESCNLGSIN
+645 ESCCLGSIN

-675 IATRFLDNILDV
+675 IATRFLDNILDI

-714 MLFKLGIPYNSQKAL
+714 MLFKLGIPYNSQEAL

-851 EIPEDMQEVFVVA
+851 EIPEDMQKVFVVA

-880 KQTGMGISKTCNL
+880 ERTGMGISKTINL
-893 PHDATKKDVE
+893 PHNATKKDVE

-911 SGCKGVTVY
+911 SGCNGVTVY
-920 RDGSREEQVLTA
+920 RDGSREDQVLTA
-932 GKKAKPRKEVKVEVR
+932 GKKAKPRKAVKVEVR

-959 LKTGCGKLYCT
+959 LKTGCGKLYAT
-970 VNEDEEGVCEI
+970 VNEDDEGVCEI
-981 FLNQKEG
+981 FLNQRDG

-1013 KDISKVLKGQSCGKP
+1013 KDISKAMKGQSCGKP

-1040 DAIGKLLSSEQH
+1040 DAIGKHLDKEQEF
-1052 QEFKENL
+1052 QEFKE
-1059 ESLENPEKSVKP
+1059 SLEPVEKTVKQ

-1085 GGCEICHDCGDS
+1085 GGCEICRDCGNS

>member
-17 RKDEEGNVI
+17 RKDEYGHVI
-26 ETPEEMVRRVTGT
+26 ETPQEMVNRVAHV
-39 VARNEKEF
+39 VADKETELTNKF
-47 ADFNLVMDNLYF
+47 DWKDKFYDIMYNLYF

-66 ANAGTNMPQLQAC
+66 RNAGTDMGLLAC

-94 LADMATVFKCLPEGV
+94 IKDMA
-109 KILTNK
+109 
-115 GLKNVE
+115 
-121 NIKPGDCV
+121 
-129 IDRNGKFNKVLEL
+129 
-142 IPSGEQDVYEA
+142 
-153 ITRKGVSVRSTLEHK
+153 
-168 FLVAQNVRKKGFLPT
+168 LV
-183 QKTSLTFKPLKD
+183 QK
-195 ICQKDGV
+195 
-202 IFANINEIPGET
+202 A
-214 QYTKWSYNS
+214 
-223 PSDPSKGHF
+223 
-232 LPKKVKIPE
+232 
-241 VICEKTAWL
+241 
-250 LGYFIGN
+250 
-257 GSYHQD
+257 
-263 GLRFHINTRDYPQLR
+263 
-278 DKIVDTIISLF
+278 
-289 EIKPTFEKKGTSR
+289 
-302 ETIYSHSVELRLFFK
+302 
-317 KIIGESKHCIPSC
+317 
-330 IFLSEPPVRWGFL
+330 
-343 SGLIDADGF
+343 
-352 VNDRGHLCVSTSSNN
+352 
-367 LYQDIVGLFNSLGIH
+367 
-382 VGVTRL
+382 
-388 LENSHYNTAYQI
+388 
-400 KPVTVEGYEKCKTNL
+400 
-415 TLFNEFRARR
+415 
-425 LKENLPGQCGIG
+425 
-437 YFEGYAFTKLREKR
+437 
-451 YIGRR
+451 
-456 KTYNLSV
+456 
-463 ENIHEYMVNQLISKN
+463 
-478 SGGGVGFSLSRLRP
+478 GGGTGFSFSRLRP
-492 KGDTVKSTGG
+492 KGDMVNSTGG
-502 QSSGPV
+502 IASGPV
-508 SFLEPYNSTINA
+508 SFMKVYNAATEEI
-520 VKQGGRRRGA
+520 KQGGARRGA
-530 GLACVRVDHPDI
+530 SIAILRVDHPDI

-550 DNDKFNNFN
+550 QDGKLNNFN
-559 LSVLATDKFMEA
+559 ISVAVTDDFMEA
-571 VKNDGMFDLINPRN
+571 VKKDKLFELKNPRN
-585 GEVAET
+585 GDCDQIISAK
-591 VRAGDIWDKIV
+591 DIWGKLIE
-602 NGAHRNGDPCILF
+602 GAWRNGEPGIMF
-615 IDEVN
+615 IDTIN
-620 RHNPTPELG
+620 KHNPLPELG
-629 DLESPNACAE
+629 DIEASNPCGESVLLNNEAC
-639 FWGYPY
+639 
-645 ESCNLGSIN
+645 CLGSIN
-654 LTKIVTS
+654 LAKMVRDDIGNVVRNVIDWNLLKNVTHTA
-661 DKEINWDLLEKVAR
+661 V
-675 IATRFLDNILDV
+675 RFLDNILDV

-757 PNWHKSP
+757 SNWHKSP

-932 GKKAKPRKEVKVEVR
+932 GKKAKPRKAVKVEVR

>member
-26 ETPEEMVRRVTGT
+26 ETPEEMLVR
-39 VARNEKEF
+39 VARAIADNETEFDKFDWKEEF
-47 ADFNLVMDNLYF
+47 YDIMDNLYF

-66 ANAGTNMPQLQAC
+66 MNAGIPGGQLMAC
-79 FVLPIEDSMESIFGT
+79 FVLPIEDNMESIMGT
-94 LADMATVFKCLPEGV
+94 LRDAA
-109 KILTNK
+109 
-115 GLKNVE
+115 
-121 NIKPGDCV
+121 
-129 IDRNGKFNKVLEL
+129 L
-142 IPSGEQDVYEA
+142 I
-153 ITRKGVSVRSTLEHK
+153 HK
-168 FLVAQNVRKKGFLPT
+168 
-183 QKTSLTFKPLKD
+183 
-195 ICQKDGV
+195 
-202 IFANINEIPGET
+202 
-214 QYTKWSYNS
+214 
-223 PSDPSKGHF
+223 
-232 LPKKVKIPE
+232 
-241 VICEKTAWL
+241 
-250 LGYFIGN
+250 
-257 GSYHQD
+257 
-263 GLRFHINTRDYPQLR
+263 
-278 DKIVDTIISLF
+278 
-289 EIKPTFEKKGTSR
+289 
-302 ETIYSHSVELRLFFK
+302 
-317 KIIGESKHCIPSC
+317 
-330 IFLSEPPVRWGFL
+330 
-343 SGLIDADGF
+343 
-352 VNDRGHLCVSTSSNN
+352 
-367 LYQDIVGLFNSLGIH
+367 
-382 VGVTRL
+382 
-388 LENSHYNTAYQI
+388 
-400 KPVTVEGYEKCKTNL
+400 
-415 TLFNEFRARR
+415 
-425 LKENLPGQCGIG
+425 
-437 YFEGYAFTKLREKR
+437 
-451 YIGRR
+451 
-456 KTYNLSV
+456 
-463 ENIHEYMVNQLISKN
+463 
-478 SGGGVGFSLSRLRP
+478 SGGGTGFSFSNIRP
-492 KGDTVKSTGG
+492 ENDIVKTTGG
-502 QSSGPV
+502 IASGPV
-508 SFLEPYNSTINA
+508 SFIRMYDA
-520 VKQGGRRRGA
+520 VTNEIKQGGKRRGA
-530 GLACVRVDHPDI
+530 NIAVLKCDHGDI
-542 LEFIECKK
+542 LKFIDCKR
-550 DNDKFNNFN
+550 NNSQINNFN
-559 LSVLATDKFMEA
+559 ISVAVTDKFMEA
-571 VKNDGMFDLINPRN
+571 VKANKDFELINPRN
-585 GEVAET
+585 GEVTKTLPAKE
-591 VRAGDIWDKIV
+591 IWDKLV
-602 NGAHRNGDPCILF
+602 EGAWQNGEPGIIF
-615 IDEVN
+615 IDTVN
-620 RHNPTPELG
+620 EYNPLPELG
-629 DLESPNACAE
+629 EIVGTNPCGESVLLNN
-639 FWGYPY
+639 
-645 ESCNLGSIN
+645 ESCCLGSIN

-729 DLAWKVMGVVDE
+729 DLAWKVMGVVDD

-880 KQTGMGISKTCNL
+880 KQTGMGISKTINL
-893 PHDATKKDVE
+893 PHNATKKDVE

-932 GKKAKPRKEVKVEVR
+932 GKKAKPRKAVKVEVR
-947 ERPTETSGVTTA
+947 ERPAETSGITTA

-1059 ESLENPEKSVKP
+1059 ESLENPEKSVRP

>member
-1 MQITEN
+1 LQITEN

-26 ETPEEMVRRVTGT
+26 ETPEEMLVR
-39 VARNEKEF
+39 VARAIADNETEFDKFDWKEEF
-47 ADFNLVMDNLYF
+47 YDIMDNLYF

-66 ANAGTNMPQLQAC
+66 MNAGIPGGQLMAC
-79 FVLPIEDSMESIFGT
+79 FVLPIEDNMESIMGT
-94 LADMATVFKCLPEGV
+94 LRDAA
-109 KILTNK
+109 
-115 GLKNVE
+115 
-121 NIKPGDCV
+121 
-129 IDRNGKFNKVLEL
+129 L
-142 IPSGEQDVYEA
+142 I
-153 ITRKGVSVRSTLEHK
+153 HK
-168 FLVAQNVRKKGFLPT
+168 
-183 QKTSLTFKPLKD
+183 
-195 ICQKDGV
+195 
-202 IFANINEIPGET
+202 
-214 QYTKWSYNS
+214 
-223 PSDPSKGHF
+223 
-232 LPKKVKIPE
+232 
-241 VICEKTAWL
+241 
-250 LGYFIGN
+250 
-257 GSYHQD
+257 
-263 GLRFHINTRDYPQLR
+263 
-278 DKIVDTIISLF
+278 
-289 EIKPTFEKKGTSR
+289 
-302 ETIYSHSVELRLFFK
+302 
-317 KIIGESKHCIPSC
+317 
-330 IFLSEPPVRWGFL
+330 
-343 SGLIDADGF
+343 
-352 VNDRGHLCVSTSSNN
+352 
-367 LYQDIVGLFNSLGIH
+367 
-382 VGVTRL
+382 
-388 LENSHYNTAYQI
+388 
-400 KPVTVEGYEKCKTNL
+400 
-415 TLFNEFRARR
+415 
-425 LKENLPGQCGIG
+425 
-437 YFEGYAFTKLREKR
+437 
-451 YIGRR
+451 
-456 KTYNLSV
+456 
-463 ENIHEYMVNQLISKN
+463 
-478 SGGGVGFSLSRLRP
+478 SGGGTGFSFSNIRP
-492 KGDTVKSTGG
+492 ENDIVKTTGG
-502 QSSGPV
+502 IASGPV
-508 SFLEPYNSTINA
+508 SFIRMYDA
-520 VKQGGRRRGA
+520 VTNEIKQGGKRRGA
-530 GLACVRVDHPDI
+530 NIAVLKCDHGDI
-542 LEFIECKK
+542 LKFIDCKR
-550 DNDKFNNFN
+550 NNNQINNFN
-559 LSVLATDKFMEA
+559 ISVAVTDKFMEA
-571 VKNDGMFDLINPRN
+571 VKANKDFELINPRN
-585 GEVAET
+585 GEVTKTLPAKE
-591 VRAGDIWDKIV
+591 IWDKLV
-602 NGAHRNGDPCILF
+602 EGAWQNGEPGIIF
-615 IDEVN
+615 IDTVN
-620 RHNPTPELG
+620 EYNPLPELG
-629 DLESPNACAE
+629 EIVGTNPCGESVLLNN
-639 FWGYPY
+639 
-645 ESCNLGSIN
+645 ESCCLGSIN

-729 DLAWKVMGVVDE
+729 DLAWKVMGVVDD

-833 KGLLQKIADNNGS
+833 KKLLQKVADNNGS

-851 EIPEDMQEVFVVA
+851 EIPEDMQKVFVVA
-864 HDISPEWH
+864 HDITPEWH

-880 KQTGMGISKTCNL
+880 KQTGMGISKTINL

-932 GKKAKPRKEVKVEVR
+932 GKKAKPRKAVKVEVR

-1052 QEFKENL
+1052 QEIKENL

>member
-26 ETPEEMVRRVTGT
+26 ETPEEMLVR
-39 VARNEKEF
+39 VARAIADNETEFDKFDWKEEF
-47 ADFNLVMDNLYF
+47 YDIMDNLYF

-66 ANAGTNMPQLQAC
+66 MNAGIPGGQLMAC
-79 FVLPIEDSMESIFGT
+79 FVLPIEDNMESIMGT
-94 LADMATVFKCLPEGV
+94 LRDAA
-109 KILTNK
+109 
-115 GLKNVE
+115 
-121 NIKPGDCV
+121 
-129 IDRNGKFNKVLEL
+129 L
-142 IPSGEQDVYEA
+142 I
-153 ITRKGVSVRSTLEHK
+153 HK
-168 FLVAQNVRKKGFLPT
+168 
-183 QKTSLTFKPLKD
+183 
-195 ICQKDGV
+195 
-202 IFANINEIPGET
+202 
-214 QYTKWSYNS
+214 
-223 PSDPSKGHF
+223 
-232 LPKKVKIPE
+232 
-241 VICEKTAWL
+241 
-250 LGYFIGN
+250 
-257 GSYHQD
+257 
-263 GLRFHINTRDYPQLR
+263 
-278 DKIVDTIISLF
+278 
-289 EIKPTFEKKGTSR
+289 
-302 ETIYSHSVELRLFFK
+302 
-317 KIIGESKHCIPSC
+317 
-330 IFLSEPPVRWGFL
+330 
-343 SGLIDADGF
+343 
-352 VNDRGHLCVSTSSNN
+352 
-367 LYQDIVGLFNSLGIH
+367 
-382 VGVTRL
+382 
-388 LENSHYNTAYQI
+388 
-400 KPVTVEGYEKCKTNL
+400 
-415 TLFNEFRARR
+415 
-425 LKENLPGQCGIG
+425 
-437 YFEGYAFTKLREKR
+437 
-451 YIGRR
+451 
-456 KTYNLSV
+456 
-463 ENIHEYMVNQLISKN
+463 
-478 SGGGVGFSLSRLRP
+478 SGGGTGFSFSNIRP
-492 KGDTVKSTGG
+492 ENDIVKTTGG
-502 QSSGPV
+502 IASGPV
-508 SFLEPYNSTINA
+508 SFIRMYDA
-520 VKQGGRRRGA
+520 VTNEIKQGGKRRGA
-530 GLACVRVDHPDI
+530 NIAVLKCDHGDI
-542 LEFIECKK
+542 LKFIDCKR
-550 DNDKFNNFN
+550 NNSQINNFN
-559 LSVLATDKFMEA
+559 ISVAVTDKFMKA
-571 VKNDGMFDLINPRN
+571 VKANKDFELINPRN
-585 GEVAET
+585 GEVTKTLPAKE
-591 VRAGDIWDKIV
+591 IWDKLV
-602 NGAHRNGDPCILF
+602 EGAWQNGEPGIIF
-615 IDEVN
+615 IDTVN
-620 RHNPTPELG
+620 EYNPLPELG
-629 DLESPNACAE
+629 EIVGTNPCGESVLLNN
-639 FWGYPY
+639 
-645 ESCNLGSIN
+645 ESCCLGSIN

-729 DLAWKVMGVVDE
+729 DLAWKVMGVVDD

-769 YGKVR
+769 WGKVR

-798 PAYGLVYEKHVLDGQ
+798 PAYGLVYKKHVLDGQ

-833 KGLLQKIADNNGS
+833 KKLLQKVADNNGS

-851 EIPEDMQEVFVVA
+851 EIPEDMQKVFVVA
-864 HDISPEWH
+864 HDITPEWH

-880 KQTGMGISKTCNL
+880 KQTGMGISKTINL
-893 PHDATKKDVE
+893 PHNATKKDVE

-932 GKKAKPRKEVKVEVR
+932 GKKAKPRKAKVEVR
-947 ERPTETSGVTTA
+947 ERPAETSGITTA

-1028 VWDNGK
+1028 VWNNRG

-1040 DAIGKLLSSEQH
+1040 DAIGKHLDKEQEF
-1052 QEFKENL
+1052 QEFKE
-1059 ESLENPEKSVKP
+1059 SLEPVEKTVKQ

-1085 GGCEICHDCGDS
+1085 GGCEICHDCGNS

>member
-26 ETPEEMVRRVTGT
+26 ETPEEMLVR
-39 VARNEKEF
+39 VARAIADNETEFDKFDWKEEF
-47 ADFNLVMDNLYF
+47 YDIMDNLYF

-66 ANAGTNMPQLQAC
+66 MNAGIPGGQLMAC
-79 FVLPIEDSMESIFGT
+79 FVLPIEDNMESIMGT
-94 LADMATVFKCLPEGV
+94 LRDAA
-109 KILTNK
+109 
-115 GLKNVE
+115 
-121 NIKPGDCV
+121 
-129 IDRNGKFNKVLEL
+129 L
-142 IPSGEQDVYEA
+142 I
-153 ITRKGVSVRSTLEHK
+153 HK
-168 FLVAQNVRKKGFLPT
+168 
-183 QKTSLTFKPLKD
+183 
-195 ICQKDGV
+195 
-202 IFANINEIPGET
+202 
-214 QYTKWSYNS
+214 
-223 PSDPSKGHF
+223 
-232 LPKKVKIPE
+232 
-241 VICEKTAWL
+241 
-250 LGYFIGN
+250 
-257 GSYHQD
+257 
-263 GLRFHINTRDYPQLR
+263 
-278 DKIVDTIISLF
+278 
-289 EIKPTFEKKGTSR
+289 
-302 ETIYSHSVELRLFFK
+302 
-317 KIIGESKHCIPSC
+317 
-330 IFLSEPPVRWGFL
+330 
-343 SGLIDADGF
+343 
-352 VNDRGHLCVSTSSNN
+352 
-367 LYQDIVGLFNSLGIH
+367 
-382 VGVTRL
+382 
-388 LENSHYNTAYQI
+388 
-400 KPVTVEGYEKCKTNL
+400 
-415 TLFNEFRARR
+415 
-425 LKENLPGQCGIG
+425 
-437 YFEGYAFTKLREKR
+437 
-451 YIGRR
+451 
-456 KTYNLSV
+456 
-463 ENIHEYMVNQLISKN
+463 
-478 SGGGVGFSLSRLRP
+478 SGGGTGFSFSNIRP
-492 KGDTVKSTGG
+492 ENDIVKTTGG
-502 QSSGPV
+502 IASGPV
-508 SFLEPYNSTINA
+508 SFIRMYDA
-520 VKQGGRRRGA
+520 VTNEIKQGGKRRGA
-530 GLACVRVDHPDI
+530 NIAVLKCDHGDI
-542 LEFIECKK
+542 LKFIDCKR
-550 DNDKFNNFN
+550 NNSQINNFN
-559 LSVLATDKFMEA
+559 ISVAVTDKFMEA
-571 VKNDGMFDLINPRN
+571 VKANKDFELINPRN
-585 GEVAET
+585 GEVTKTLPAKE
-591 VRAGDIWDKIV
+591 IWDKLV
-602 NGAHRNGDPCILF
+602 EGAWQNGEPGIIF
-615 IDEVN
+615 IDTVN
-620 RHNPTPELG
+620 EYNPLPELG
-629 DLESPNACAE
+629 EIVGTNPCGESVLLNN
-639 FWGYPY
+639 
-645 ESCNLGSIN
+645 ESCCLGSIN

-833 KGLLQKIADNNGS
+833 KELLQKIADNNGS

-932 GKKAKPRKEVKVEVR
+932 GKKAKPRKAVKVEVR

-1085 GGCEICHDCGDS
+1085 GGCEICRDCGNS